1 MLDLPLMFETGP
13 ANSSRDK
20 YYHEFVFIYNTFYDD
35 LYRFGLRLSMN
46 TDMTKDG
53 IQEVFT
59 DLWAKRHK
67 ISHIVN
73 VKGYLL
79 KHLSR
84 VIYAAIKKDEKN
96 KKIDQL
102 FDLQNKIIFNYE
114 NRLLDNHED
123 PVDKAKLLNAVQSLS
138 KRKQEIIRLRF
149 LEGYDYEEIASITSL
164 KYNTVYNLSH
174 KAIKALRE
182 KLVIIAFAGLIYLEF
197 FG

>member
-1 MLDLPLMFETGP
+1 MFETGP

-84 VIYAAIKKDEKN
+84 VIYAAIKKMRKTRRLIN
-96 KKIDQL
+96 FLNFKTKSFLITKTG
-102 FDLQNKIIFNYE
+102 FSIIMKTLWIKPNCWMQYNHCPRE
-114 NRLLDNHED
+114 NRRSSDLDFWR
-123 PVDKAKLLNAVQSLS
+123 AMIM
-138 KRKQEIIRLRF
+138 KR
-149 LEGYDYEEIASITSL
+149 
-164 KYNTVYNLSH
+164 
-174 KAIKALRE
+174 
-182 KLVIIAFAGLIYLEF
+182 
-197 FG
+197 

>member
-1 MLDLPLMFETGP
+1 MFESRPT
-13 ANSSRDK
+13 NSLRDK
-20 YYHEFVFIYNTFYDD
+20 NYDEFIWIYNTYYDD

-46 TDMTKDG
+46 TDMTKDC

-59 DLWAKRHK
+59 DFWAKRDK
-67 ISHIVN
+67 ISNIVN
-73 VKGYLL
+73 IKGYLL

-84 VIYAAIKKDEKN
+84 VIYAAIKKDEKK
-96 KKIDQL
+96 KKIDKL
-102 FDLQNKIIFNYE
+102 FELQNKIIFNYE

-123 PVDKAKLLNAVQSLS
+123 SLSKAKLLNAVQSLS
-138 KRKQEIIRLRF
+138 KRKQQIIRLRF

-174 KAIKALRE
+174 KAIKVLRE
-182 KLVIIAFAGLIYLEF
+182 KLINVAFLGLTCLHY